1 MFLTSILLSC
11 IYVLSI
17 LAVNVTS
24 YTLIPNT
31 KSNEREVSGIK
42 KIVKSKYEWEL
53 DDEAMVSKSKFSIKP
68 SVLISRCK
76 EVVDNQIGLKNP
88 EDLAE
93 DFQFIFPYVGPLSK
107 KEYLSAVGGFDLT
120 AMFPKL
126 GEGLYYDF
134 RVDPYEHNRVWFTAR
149 MIAIHQGDGPFGK
162 ATGKTVDC
170 PPQAIS
176 LTFNEQ
182 GKVTLY
188 TGGYVMDKLVGNSG
202 GLGGVFGILYS
213 IGKPLPFPEARP
225 WTKSW
230 QFRAFSFVGNI
241 ASKFAKKKEDN

>member
-1 MFLTSILLSC
+1 MLRISFLGGC
-11 IYVLSI
+11 IYFLISF
-17 LAVNVTS
+17 LVNVSS

-42 KIVKSKYEWEL
+42 KIVKPKYEWEL
-53 DDEAMVSKSKFSIKP
+53 DHEAMVSKSKFEIKP
-68 SVLISRCK
+68 SALITRCK
-76 EVVDNQIGLKNP
+76 EVVNNQIGLKKSD
-88 EDLAE
+88 DLAE

-107 KEYLSAVGGFDLT
+107 EEYLSAVGGFDLT
-120 AMFPKL
+120 MMFPKL

-134 RVDPYEHNRVWFTAR
+134 RVDPYQHNRVWFTAR
-149 MIAIHQGDGPFGK
+149 MIAVHQGDGPFGR

-176 LTFNEQ
+176 LTFNKE

-202 GLGGVFGILYS
+202 GLGGVFGILYAL
-213 IGKPLPFPEARP
+213 GKPLPFPEARP
-225 WTKSW
+225 WKKSW
-230 QFRAFSFVGNI
+230 QFSAFSFVGNI
-241 ASKFAKKKEDN
+241 ASKFAKKKDNQ